1 VSRAVVAAK
10 GRGELS
16 VLVACHTFLVAL
28 PARSVVRLFLPGE
41 VTERV
46 TETGDAL
53 LGTVRAADRLCAAW
67 DLGRMLEL
75 DPLTSA
81 WVVLDV
87 ERGGR
92 RVSIA
97 LRTGVC
103 ALVVEVRP
111 EAALPTRTFKARAQA
126 FPAAFAASPYGP
138 HDMALFGLWMDPA
151 RLFTDDEL
159 ARSLDAVVRAREE
172 SAGA

>member
-1 VSRAVVAAK
+1 MSGPALGPK

-16 VLVACHTFLVAL
+16 VLVACHTFMVAL

-41 VTERV
+41 VTEHV
-46 TETGDAL
+46 SETGNAF
-53 LGTVRAADRLCAAW
+53 LGTVRAADRVCAAW

-92 RVSIA
+92 RVSLA

-111 EAALPTRTFKARAQA
+111 EAALPGRIFKARAQA

-138 HDMALFGLWMDPA
+138 QDMALFGLWMDPT
-151 RLFTDDEL
+151 RLFTDEEL
-159 ARSLDAVVRAREE
+159 ARSVDAVARARQE
-172 SAGA
+172 SAGV